1 MLQLL
6 RKKSQSTFIQI
17 IVVVIALVFIFW
29 GVGTNMMGSRDAAL
43 VVNGEEISFQQYQ
56 RAYDRAYQ
64 RLSDQLGGN
73 VPKGFAETFNIK
85 QQVINQLIQASL
97 LRQGATEMGIVV
109 SAEEIQKT
117 IQAMVQFQE
126 NGTFSMER
134 YKSILAS
141 NRMAPTKFE
150 NSLRFDRLTEIAARD
165 IGNFATVATDYE
177 VMAVYNQ
184 INEKISLNFVK
195 VSPKDFLEKVEVN
208 DELLKTWFE
217 TVKDN
222 YKTEPRLK
230 LKYLTFTFDAISKKI
245 EIDDPKIEEYYNDN
259 LSDFQV
265 PEQRHARHILLKA
278 GDKDSGQVHEEKK
291 KKAEEVLQL
300 AKNGGDFADLARK
313 YSEGPSK
320 DSGGDL
326 GFFPTGSMV
335 PPFDAA
341 VSALQPGE
349 ISNVVKTRFGYHII
363 LLEEIKPAETY
374 SLSKVKERITQI
386 LQRKQAE
393 NLTFQVANN
402 AYEGIISAGS
412 FASYAEKNKDAQI
425 LETGFVARSDAPEIL
440 RQDPLFLDKAFSLNK
455 GELSSLIKG
464 QSGYAIFLAE
474 DLKGPVIPPFDTIK
488 STLTD
493 DFKKAESEKLAESS
507 AKEIL
512 DAVAGGKDFEAVAQ
526 EKGVALQTS
535 GLLGQKESAQES
547 SFPASLVK
555 DAFQLSP
562 SSPLPKKPGQFGEDF
577 YVYTLL
583 SRKNPAPP
591 EDLTELDR
599 YRNNLLSFKRQQ
611 ILSAWLRNAEMH
623 AEISQHPSL

>member
-85 QQVINQLIQASL
+85 QQVINQLIQAAL

-109 SAEEIQKT
+109 SAEEIQET

-126 NGTFSMER
+126 NGAFNMER

-165 IGNFATVATDYE
+165 IGNFSTIATDYE

-195 VSPKDFLEKVEVN
+195 VSPEDFLDNVKVN

-245 EIDDPKIEEYYNDN
+245 EIDDTKIEEYYKDN
-259 LSDFQV
+259 LRDFQM

-278 GDKDSGQVHEEKK
+278 GDKDSGQVHKEKE

-320 DSGGDL
+320 GSGGDL

-349 ISNVVKTRFGYHII
+349 ISDVVKTRFGYHII
-363 LLEEIKPAETY
+363 LLEEIKPAET
-374 SLSKVKERITQI
+374 SPLSKVKERITQI

-412 FASYAEKNKDAQI
+412 FTSYAEKNKDAQI

-440 RQDPLFLDKAFSLNK
+440 RKDPLFLDKAFSLNK

-474 DLKGPVIPPFDTIK
+474 DLKEPVIPPFDTIK
-488 STLTD
+488 STLVE
-493 DFKKAESEKLAESS
+493 DFKKAESGKLAETS

-512 DAVAGGKDFEAVAQ
+512 DTVAGGKDLKSVAQ
-526 EKGVALQTS
+526 EKDVTLHTS
-535 GLLGQKESAQES
+535 GLLGQKESAPKS
-547 SFPASLVK
+547 GFPASLVK

-562 SSPLPKKPGQFGEDF
+562 SSPLPKKPGQFGDDF

-591 EDLTELDR
+591 EDSTELDR
-599 YRNNLLSFKRQQ
+599 YKNNLLSFKRQQ
-611 ILSAWLRNAEMH
+611 ILSSWLRNAEMQ
-623 AEISQHPSL
+623 AKISQHPSL

>member
-85 QQVINQLIQASL
+85 QQVINQLIQAAL

-126 NGTFSMER
+126 NGAFKMER
-134 YKSILAS
+134 YKAILTS

-165 IGNFATVATDYE
+165 IGNFATIATDYE

-195 VSPKDFLEKVEVN
+195 VSPKDFLNQVEVN

-217 TVKDN
+217 TVKNN

-245 EIDDPKIEEYYNDN
+245 EIDDAKIKEYYNDN
-259 LSDFQV
+259 LRDFQM

-278 GDKDSGQVHEEKK
+278 GDKDSRQVHEEKK

-300 AKNGGDFADLARK
+300 VKNGGDFGDLARK

-341 VSALQPGE
+341 VSALQPGK
-349 ISNVVKTRFGYHII
+349 ISTVVKTRFGYHII
-363 LLEEIKPAETY
+363 LLEEIKPASTP
-374 SLSKVKERITQI
+374 SLSIVKKRITQI
-386 LQRKQAE
+386 LQRKEAE

-412 FASYAEKNKDAQI
+412 FASYAEQNKDAQI
-425 LETGFVARSDAPEIL
+425 LESGFVARSDAPEIL
-440 RQDPLFLDKAFSLNK
+440 RQDPLFLDKAFGLNK

-474 DLKGPVIPPFDTIK
+474 DVKEADFPPFDTIK
-488 STLTD
+488 STLIE
-493 DFKKAESEKLAESS
+493 DFKKAESVKLAESL
-507 AKEIL
+507 AKEII
-512 DAVAGGKDFEAVAQ
+512 DTVAGGKDFEAVAQ
-526 EKGVALQTS
+526 EKGVALQAS
-535 GLLGQKESAQES
+535 GLLGQNESAQES

-555 DAFQLSP
+555 DAFQLAP
-562 SSPLPKKPGQFGEDF
+562 SSPLPQKPGQFGDDF
-577 YVYTLL
+577 FVYTLL

-591 EDLTELDR
+591 EESTELDR
-599 YRNNLLSFKRQQ
+599 YRSNLLSFKRQQ

>member
-85 QQVINQLIQASL
+85 QQVINQLIQATL

-195 VSPKDFLEKVEVN
+195 VSPKDFLEKVEIN

-245 EIDDPKIEEYYNDN
+245 EIDEAKIEEYYKEN

-265 PEQRHARHILLKA
+265 PEKRHARHILLKA
-278 GDKDSGQVHEEKK
+278 GDKDSKQVHEEKK
-291 KKAEEVLQL
+291 RKAEEVLQL

-320 DSGGDL
+320 ESGGDL

-363 LLEEIKPAETY
+363 FLEEIKPAETPP
-374 SLSKVKERITQI
+374 LSKVKERITQI

-393 NLTFQVANN
+393 NLTFQVANS

-474 DLKGPVIPPFDTIK
+474 DLKEPVIPPFDTIK
-488 STLTD
+488 SKLTD

-512 DAVAGGKDFEAVAQ
+512 DAVAGGKDLEAVAQ

-535 GLLGQKESAQES
+535 GLLGQKESAQKS

-562 SSPLPKKPGQFGEDF
+562 SSPLPKKPGQFGDDF

-599 YRNNLLSFKRQQ
+599 YRKDLLSYKRQQ